1 VGVERGPKREKFPIL
16 LIPPH
21 PQPSRK
27 ILAIAARLIYANLFI
42 YAQDAAFTGL
52 RFFTTFRR
60 IPPARPAAI
69 RRAFLLEELSYPP
82 VSDPLS
88 SGLLAAVSFSPGPS
102 RFKNFPPNHRNS
114 PMSQVFLKEARVAL
128 DSSKRINSPS
138 SACAKSQNN
147 KLPARTR
154 TLTM

>member
-1 VGVERGPKREKFPIL
+1 MEVERGPKREKFPVL

-27 ILAIAARLIYANLFI
+27 ILAVAARAIYANLFMCT
-42 YAQDAAFTGL
+42 QDAAFTGL

-88 SGLLAAVSFSPGPS
+88 SGLGLAAVSFSPDPS
-102 RFKNFPPNHRNS
+102 RFKNFPPNHRNN
-114 PMSQVFLKEARVAL
+114 PTNQVFLKEARVAL
-128 DSSKRINSPS
+128 DSSKRIKSPS
-138 SACAKSQNN
+138 SAYTKKSE
-147 KLPARTR
+147 
-154 TLTM
+154 